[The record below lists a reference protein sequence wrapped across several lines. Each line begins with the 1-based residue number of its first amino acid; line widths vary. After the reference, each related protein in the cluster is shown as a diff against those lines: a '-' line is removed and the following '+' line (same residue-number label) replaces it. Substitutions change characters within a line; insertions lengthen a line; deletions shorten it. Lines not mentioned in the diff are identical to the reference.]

1 MKKPKLKTWKTPG
14 GLLVEESSG
23 NIFADLD
30 LPNPEELL
38 FKAKLAS
45 LVKTRIAELKMTQ
58 KEAGRLLG
66 LAQPDVSSLIK
77 GKLMRFSI
85 DRLFEILSRLGY
97 SVEYRVTEMKKATK
111 SSSARVKQVATFKRR
126 PEREA

>member
-1 MKKPKLKTWKTPG
+1 MKKTKLKTWKTPG
-14 GLLVEESSG
+14 GILVEESSG
-23 NIFADLD
+23 NVFADLD

-45 LVKTRIAELKMTQ
+45 LVKARIAERKLTQ

-66 LAQPDVSSLIK
+66 LAQPDVSNLIK

-97 SVEYRVTEMKKATK
+97 SIEYRVTEIKKA
-111 SSSARVKQVATFKRR
+111 SRSAPAKVKQVASFKRA
-126 PEREA
+126 PERAA

>member
-1 MKKPKLKTWKTPG
+1 MKKPKLKTWKTSG
-14 GLLVEESSG
+14 GLLIEESSG

-45 LVKTRIAELKMTQ
+45 LAKMRIAERKLTQ

-85 DRLFEILSRLGY
+85 ERLFEILSRLGY
-97 SVEYRVTEMKKATK
+97 SIEYRVMETKKATK
-111 SSSARVKQVATFKRR
+111 SASAGVKQVATFKRV
-126 PEREA
+126 PERVA

>member
-1 MKKPKLKTWKTPG
+1 MKKTKLKTWKTPG
-14 GLLVEESSG
+14 GVLVEESSG

-45 LVKTRIAELKMTQ
+45 LVKMRIAERKLTQ

-66 LAQPDVSSLIK
+66 LAQPDVSRLIK

-97 SVEYRVTEMKKATK
+97 SIEYRVSEVKKAT
-111 SSSARVKQVATFKRR
+111 
-126 PEREA
+126 

>member
-1 MKKPKLKTWKTPG
+1 MKKPKLKTWKTPS
-14 GLLVEESSG
+14 GLLIEESSG

-45 LVKTRIAELKMTQ
+45 LIKMRIAKRKLTQ
-58 KEAGRLLG
+58 KEAGRMLG
-66 LAQPDVSSLIK
+66 LAQPDVSNLIK

-85 DRLFEILSRLGY
+85 ERLFEILSRLGY
-97 SVEYRVTEMKKATK
+97 SIEYRVIETKKATK
-111 SSSARVKQVATFKRR
+111 SSSAGVKQVAAFKRG
-126 PEREA
+126 PERVT